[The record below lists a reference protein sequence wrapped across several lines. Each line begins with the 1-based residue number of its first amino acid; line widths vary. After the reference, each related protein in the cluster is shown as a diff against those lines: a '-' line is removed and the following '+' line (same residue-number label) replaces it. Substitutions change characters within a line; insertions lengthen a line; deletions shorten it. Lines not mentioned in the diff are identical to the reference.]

1 MLSTD
6 TVNSVSTFSPFSAQ
20 WLTWLEL
27 AIIFGP
33 HIPLLLPLVL
43 LSLMTHRWAHEA
55 VGLRRLGLK
64 EERAEASK
72 PSTGYVLFSVVC
84 QQLLTAAVF
93 RGVGDDGEG
102 GGESFGTM
110 KVMLTVSMMG
120 VLTIMCVVVRVV
132 PVQWLEDIGQWCSP
146 GRCAQGC
153 GRCTCGRANHGR
165 HQQRPGEGASGG
177 HETASHTQMVSHG
190 TFSVF
195 ARPGSVEMLN
205 PLEAAAI
212 AGAANTLER
221 TSARSGQAGGGASG
235 NAVSVEVGRAAAG
248 SFIFGD
254 EEATET
260 EAENVVSGG
269 AEGRQHSRA
278 ERLVAMLG
286 RGVDDR
292 DTDLL

>member
-1 MLSTD
+1 
-6 TVNSVSTFSPFSAQ
+6 
-20 WLTWLEL
+20 
-27 AIIFGP
+27 
-33 HIPLLLPLVL
+33 
-43 LSLMTHRWAHEA
+43 MTHRWTHEA

-84 QQLLTAAVF
+84 QQVLTAAVF

-102 GGESFGTM
+102 GGKSFGTM
-110 KVMLTVSMMG
+110 KVWLTVSMMG
-120 VLTIMCVVVRVV
+120 VLTILCVVVRVV
-132 PVQWLEDIGQWCSP
+132 PVQWLENIGQWCSP

-153 GRCTCGRANHGR
+153 GRCTCGRGNRGGQERRGREGGR
-165 HQQRPGEGASGG
+165 HQQRPGEGVSGG

-212 AGAANTLER
+212 ASAVNALER
-221 TSARSGQAGGGASG
+221 TSAGSVQAGDGGASG

-248 SFIFGD
+248 SFIFGG

-260 EAENVVSGG
+260 EAESAVSGE
-269 AEGRQHSRA
+269 AEGRHHSRA
-278 ERLVAMLG
+278 ERLAAMLG
-286 RGVDDR
+286 RGADDR